1 MKKES
6 KDFLKTLLIT
16 YAIIIAAVYF
26 LDKGALQ
33 EILMKP
39 KSKYL
44 IIMDLEDAEH
54 DLRDAEREYKEV
66 EREKKTLEK
75 WGFGREIPSELLGE
89 LASQKKEVQGLKLI
103 VKKMNERYKQFDI
116 KFLREEIVKGVD
128 VRDTYDEPVRKSKRW
143 ADGEH
148 IDVRDAYDYEDSGCQ
163 L

>member
-1 MKKES
+1 
-6 KDFLKTLLIT
+6 
-16 YAIIIAAVYF
+16 
-26 LDKGALQ
+26 
-33 EILMKP
+33 MKP

-54 DLRDAEREYKEV
+54 DLRDAEREYREV
-66 EREKKTLEK
+66 EKEKKILEK

-128 VRDTYDEPVRKSKRW
+128 VRDAYDEPVRKSKRW
-143 ADGEH
+143 ANGEH
-148 IDVRDAYDYEDSGCQ
+148 IDVRDAYDYDYEDKGC
-163 L
+163 

>member
-54 DLRDAEREYKEV
+54 DLRDAERKYREV
-66 EREKKTLEK
+66 EREKKILEK
-75 WGFGREIPSELLGE
+75 WGFGSEIPSELLGE
-89 LASQKKEVQGLKLI
+89 LASQRKEVRELKLI
-103 VKKMNERYKQFDI
+103 VKNM
-116 KFLREEIVKGVD
+116 
-128 VRDTYDEPVRKSKRW
+128 PVRGQIILFTREINGVKYQILSLEGQ
-143 ADGEH
+143 DMIIG
-148 IDVRDAYDYEDSGCQ
+148 
-163 L
+163 